1 MRNIKSE
8 EEIIIGADLNGHV
21 GRDRSGFEKEH
32 GGHSFGDRIEEG
44 EDVLRFA
51 QAYNL
56 GLVNTFSQKQEEHLI
71 TYKSG
76 NRRTTIDY
84 ILVKR
89 TDLKAAK
96 DCKVIP
102 GESIAM
108 QHRNLVMDYR
118 LKTPR
123 KKQTRKLNKQI
134 RWWKLK
140 KEEARAE
147 YQASVTTKLDEI
159 GLDLVWN
166 KIQEILVST
175 AKEKLGQTSGKGA
188 YDEKE
193 SLWWIEDTR
202 RATKANEE
210 AFKAYQ
216 KGKSEEQHCA
226 YKEANKAAKRAVA
239 MAKEEAYE
247 ELYTK
252 LDTREGAKIIYKLAK
267 SRDRRSTDISDIA
280 YVKHEHGAI
289 LTESGKIK
297 QRWKFFFDKLF
308 NAENPREQL
317 DELPT
322 TEGPVE
328 CFSLDGVKKQMAKM
342 GKGKACGPDEL
353 PIEAVHIILE
363 YKAECIVE
371 AFNNILRTNKMPNDW
386 RKSRIKG
393 LVKVW
398 MVPIFKGKGDVLEC
412 NNYIGIKLMSHTMK
426 LWERMI
432 EARLS
437 EITKIA
443 DNQFGFRPGK
453 STTEP
458 IFALRM
464 LQEKYRKKNK
474 ELHMVF
480 VDLEKAYDRVP
491 IWWSLR
497 KKRVPEAYI
506 KIIQDMYEDC
516 ETQVTTREGN
526 TEYFNVKVG
535 LHQGSAISPL
545 LFIII
550 MDVLASEI
558 DKEPPWAML
567 FADDLVLCETSKAE
581 VERELEIWRDQF
593 EKHGLRVS
601 RTKTA
606 YMPCND
612 YDNNPRNYEEI
623 QLGDDKLNTVTPF
636 KYLGSIFD
644 SNGGA
649 ERDINNRVKL
659 AWMKWKQM
667 TGVLCDKKVP
677 IKLKDKVYKT
687 VIKPTMTYGAEC
699 WAVRKKDENR
709 LHVAEM
715 RMLRWI
721 RGKTR
726 KDRVR
731 NQRIQEDANV
741 CQMSTFLRQKRLHW
755 YRHVKRSETD
765 NLSRKM
771 MDMVVTGKRRRGD
784 LD

>member
-1 MRNIKSE
+1 
-8 EEIIIGADLNGHV
+8 
-21 GRDRSGFEKEH
+21 
-32 GGHSFGDRIEEG
+32 
-44 EDVLRFA
+44 
-51 QAYNL
+51 
-56 GLVNTFSQKQEEHLI
+56 
-71 TYKSG
+71 
-76 NRRTTIDY
+76 
-84 ILVKR
+84 
-89 TDLKAAK
+89 
-96 DCKVIP
+96 
-102 GESIAM
+102 
-108 QHRNLVMDYR
+108 
-118 LKTPR
+118 
-123 KKQTRKLNKQI
+123 
-134 RWWKLK
+134 
-140 KEEARAE
+140 
-147 YQASVTTKLDEI
+147 
-159 GLDLVWN
+159 
-166 KIQEILVST
+166 
-175 AKEKLGQTSGKGA
+175 
-188 YDEKE
+188 
-193 SLWWIEDTR
+193 
-202 RATKANEE
+202 
-210 AFKAYQ
+210 
-216 KGKSEEQHCA
+216 
-226 YKEANKAAKRAVA
+226 
-239 MAKEEAYE
+239 
-247 ELYTK
+247 
-252 LDTREGAKIIYKLAK
+252 
-267 SRDRRSTDISDIA
+267 
-280 YVKHEHGAI
+280 
-289 LTESGKIK
+289 
-297 QRWKFFFDKLF
+297 
-308 NAENPREQL
+308 
-317 DELPT
+317 
-322 TEGPVE
+322 
-328 CFSLDGVKKQMAKM
+328 
-342 GKGKACGPDEL
+342 
-353 PIEAVHIILE
+353 
-363 YKAECIVE
+363 
-371 AFNNILRTNKMPNDW
+371 
-386 RKSRIKG
+386 
-393 LVKVW
+393 

-412 NNYIGIKLMSHTMK
+412 NNYRGIKLMSHTMK

-432 EARLS
+432 EARLR

-464 LQEKYRKKNK
+464 LQEKYREKNK

-491 IWWSLR
+491 RELIWWSLR
-497 KKRVPEAYI
+497 KKKKVPEAYI

-567 FADDLVLCETSKAE
+567 FADDLVLCETSKAA

-593 EKHGLRVS
+593 ERHGLRVS
-601 RTKTA
+601 RSKTA

-612 YDNNPRNYEEI
+612 YDNNSRNHEEI
-623 QLGDDKLNTVTPF
+623 QLGDDKLNTVTTF

-659 AWMKWKQM
+659 AWMKWKQL

-726 KDRVR
+726 KDHVR
-731 NQRIQEDANV
+731 NTIIQEDANV

-755 YRHVKRSETD
+755 YGHVKRREAD

-771 MDMVVTGKRRRGD
+771 LDMVVPGKRRRGLPRLRWTD
-784 LD
+784 NNREDMTKYELTADMTENRQY